1 MSIRLGVACAVVDD
15 QGRVLLSKR
24 DDLNVWN
31 LPGGRVDAHEQ
42 LADSAAREVREETG
56 VIVHVERPVNLYFWQ
71 GFQRLNVLY
80 AGWPLGGQVQARTAE
95 TRDNQYFVPDALPK
109 MLNAPQVKAATAD
122 ARSLPE
128 ISALSPGELRTFKRR
143 LGVRWVQNLL
153 RGKPEPRYPHFEVR
167 AVAVIWN
174 EAHNRVLTL
183 EGRRGRVL
191 PRMRCGG
198 LRAPWVE
205 LSERMKQHQRLTLT
219 FQWVG
224 VWQDVAHDTLEFVF
238 AAAVPEKAV
247 PQPAEWSSVLNT
259 PLGDRDLEYVEQVRP
274 TFMSDPVWTL
284 DGENDLR
291 EDDILIAR
299 DAGV

>member
-1 MSIRLGVACAVVDD
+1 VDD

-31 LPGGRVDAHEQ
+31 LPGGRVDSDER
-42 LADSAAREVREETG
+42 LAEAAAREVREETG
-56 VIVHVERPVNLYFWQ
+56 VIAHVERPVNLYFWQ

-80 AGWPLGGQVQARTAE
+80 AGWPLGGDMRPRTAE
-95 TRDNQYFVPDALPK
+95 TRDNQYFMPDALPK
-109 MLNAPQVKAATAD
+109 MLNPQQVRAAVSD
-122 ARSLPE
+122 MRLLPE
-128 ISALSPGELRTFKRR
+128 ISALSPRELRNFKRR

-153 RGKPEPRYPHFEVR
+153 RGKPEPRYPHFDVR

-174 EAHNRVLTL
+174 EGHTRVLTL

-191 PRMRCGG
+191 PRLRCGG

-205 LSERMKQHQRLTLT
+205 LSERMKQHQRLNVT

-224 VWQDVAHDTLEFVF
+224 IWQDAAHDTLEFVF
-238 AAAVPEKAV
+238 AAAVPEKSL
-247 PQPAEWSSVLNT
+247 PQPAEWSTVLNT
-259 PLGDRDLEYVEQVRP
+259 PLGDRDYEYVEHVRP
-274 TFMSDPVWTL
+274 GFMSHPVWTL
-284 DGENDLR
+284 SGESDLR
-291 EDDILIAR
+291 DDDILIPR

>member
-31 LPGGRVDAHEQ
+31 IPGGRVDAGER
-42 LADSAAREVREETG
+42 LADAAAREVREETG
-56 VIVHVERPVNLYFWQ
+56 VIVQVERPVNLYFWQ

-80 AGWPLGGQVQARTAE
+80 AGWPLGGQVQPRTAE
-95 TRDNQYFVPDALPK
+95 TRDNQYFAPDVLPK
-109 MLNAPQVKAATAD
+109 MLNAPQVKAATSET
-122 ARSLPE
+122 RLLPE
-128 ISALSPGELRTFKRR
+128 ISALSPAELRNIKRR

-174 EAHNRVLTL
+174 ENHNRVLTL

-191 PRMRCGG
+191 PRLRCGG

-205 LSERMKQHQRLTLT
+205 LSERMKQHQRLNMT

-224 VWQDVAHDTLEFVF
+224 VWQDTAHDVLEFVF
-238 AAAVPEKAV
+238 AAAVPEKV
-247 PQPAEWSSVLNT
+247 LPQPAEWSTVMNT
-259 PLGDRDLEYVEQVRP
+259 PLGDRDLEFVEQVRP
-274 TFMSDPVWTL
+274 TFMHDPVWTL
-284 DGENDLR
+284 DGESDLR
-291 EDDILIAR
+291 DDDILILR
-299 DAGV
+299 GAGV

>member
-31 LPGGRVDAHEQ
+31 LPGGRVDSHEQ
-42 LADSAAREVREETG
+42 LAEAAAREVREETG
-56 VIVHVERPVNLYFWQ
+56 VIAHIERPVNLYYWQ

-80 AGWPLGGQVQARTAE
+80 AGWPLGGEVLPRTPE
-95 TRDNQYFVPDALPK
+95 TRDNQYFVPDSLPK
-109 MLNAPQVKAATAD
+109 MLNASQVKAAVSD
-122 ARSLPE
+122 KRLLPE
-128 ISALSPGELRTFKRR
+128 ISALSPGELRSFKRR

-174 EAHNRVLTL
+174 ETHNRVLTL

-191 PRMRCGG
+191 PRLRCGG

-205 LSERMKQHQRLTLT
+205 LSERMKQHQRLNVT

-224 VWQDVAHDTLEFVF
+224 VWQDMARDTLEFVF
-238 AAAVPEKAV
+238 AAVAPEKAL
-247 PQPAEWSSVLNT
+247 PHPAEWSSVLNT
-259 PLGDRDLEYVEQVRP
+259 PLGDRDMEFVEQVRP
-274 TFMSDPVWTL
+274 SFMNDPVWTL
-284 DGENDLR
+284 NGESDLR